1 MTHSPKKRVP
11 QSPAKRRSQSAATS
25 RAQNLTQ
32 GRTKIGPKSDRASTE
47 KADLHKASRE
57 IKPRPTKNQP
67 GKHAARSSHLPTHK
81 LRRALRQESLRPSE
95 LRDQAFRRVIRSI
108 PKGKVAT
115 YGQVAAAAGYPLY
128 HRAVARL
135 LRNDPPNSLPWQR
148 VLGAGG
154 EIKLR
159 LDSALEQR
167 FRLEL
172 EGVTFSGKRV
182 NLRLH
187 QHQFRSWEL

>member
-1 MTHSPKKRVP
+1 MTISPKKRNT
-11 QSPAKRRSQSAATS
+11 KRRSKSRPAKGPAA
-25 RAQNLTQ
+25 N
-32 GRTKIGPKSDRASTE
+32 PV
-47 KADLHKASRE
+47 
-57 IKPRPTKNQP
+57 
-67 GKHAARSSHLPTHK
+67 ARSSQLPTHK
-81 LRRALRQESLRPSE
+81 LQRALLRDGLRPSE

-108 PKGKVAT
+108 PKGKVAS

-135 LRNDPPNSLPWQR
+135 LRNDPSNSLPWQR

-159 LDSALEQR
+159 LDFALEQR

-187 QHQFRSWEL
+187 QHKFRTWET